1 MSFVTTRTRAKKG
14 SAEERKASLTIR
26 IDKPTER
33 ALSALAVREG
43 RTLSDV
49 ARRLL
54 RVGIDTYEPEDKRPP
69 VPNTR
74 KLAAIAGPGKN
85 DTILE
90 VAERLK
96 ELAGD
101 VKLPSETEAYLR
113 MILDKVGQ
121 RSSLVPHEGPDDLGT
136 MVAAYGMPPFLRPD
150 VSYGETLIGASAV
163 DIDRMRLQAH
173 PVEPSY
179 TAKELEEVYNQHALE
194 TQGDWAAPRKPPPM
208 TEAQIMD
215 RVRALRKQREPLPP
229 FDPETDAMRV
239 RRRPR

>member
-1 MSFVTTRTRAKKG
+1 MTTRTRAKKG

-74 KLAAIAGPGKN
+74 KLAAIEGDAKKIRTVG
-85 DTILE
+85 DLADE
-90 VAERLK
+90 LK
-96 ELAGD
+96 QAAGD
-101 VKLPSETEAYLR
+101 MPVLPEQDQYLR
-113 MILDKVGQ
+113 MILERV
-121 RSSLVPHEGPDDLGT
+121 RPRPSLLPHEGPDDLGT

-150 VSYGETLIGASAV
+150 VSYGGTLIGASAV

-179 TAKELEEVYNQHALE
+179 TAKELEEVYDQHALE